1 MTGFYRLL
9 GVKVGLAER
18 LINIDPTVPGLPC
31 GVKKVLQQLSGAD
44 RQALQNIMDMRSY
57 PIGVSNR
64 QIHAILLDEGYDIAF
79 ASVRL
84 HRSKQCRCYVG
95 KYSEKRMMI
104 SATTAADVE
113 LVTSTPKKKVAS
125 RKPKTKSKPKP
136 KTKPKAK
143 TKTTKGR

>member
-1 MTGFYRLL
+1 M
-9 GVKVGLAER
+9 GLAER

-31 GVKKVLQQLSGAD
+31 GVMKILQQIDGAD

-104 SATTAADVE
+104 AATTAADVE
-113 LVTSTPKKKVAS
+113 LITSTPKKRAAS
-125 RKPKTKSKPKP
+125 RKPKTKMESKP
-136 KTKPKAK
+136 KTKTSSKTKSKAK
-143 TKTTKGR
+143 TTRGK